1 MCQEFNNIIK
11 KFKEIKKLNY
21 VESINNDFNGIGLT
35 FEKLIGKEVDT
46 FSYPDYEGIEIKTTL
61 KITEYPI
68 ALFSLAPWSSHFPA
82 LDYLRRKYGYL
93 QTEIEDNRKL
103 NAVFY
108 YDKNELISNRY
119 FFNLKCDDKEEKLY
133 LLIYDINFNLI
144 DDGTYWY
151 YSDLKEKLEVKLKY
165 LALIYASAKNI
176 NNKKYYYY
184 REIYCYKLKGF
195 NIFLDLIK
203 RNIICINITSRISK
217 TKDNIDK
224 MKCGCYFKINKFDVN
239 KLFDLVYAEGNKED
253 RFL

>member
-1 MCQEFNNIIK
+1 MCQEFESIIK
-11 KFKEIKKLNY
+11 KFREVKSLNY
-21 VESINNDFNGIGLT
+21 VASINDNYNGIGLT
-35 FEKLIGKEVDT
+35 FEKLIGKEADN

-68 ALFSLAPWSSHFPA
+68 ALFSLAPWSKHFPA

-93 QTEIEDNRKL
+93 QTENEESRKL
-103 NAVFY
+103 NVNFY
-108 YDKNELISNRY
+108 YDKNELITNRY
-119 FFNLKCDDKEEKLY
+119 FFNLKCNDKAEKLY

-144 DDGTYWY
+144 DDDNFWY

-165 LALIYASAKNI
+165 LALIYASSRKI
-176 NNKKYYYY
+176 NNKRYYYY
-184 REIYCYKLKGF
+184 QEIFCYKLKDF
-195 NIFLDLIK
+195 NTFLDLIK
-203 RNIICINITSRISK
+203 RNIICISITSRFAK
-217 TKDNIDK
+217 TRDNIAK